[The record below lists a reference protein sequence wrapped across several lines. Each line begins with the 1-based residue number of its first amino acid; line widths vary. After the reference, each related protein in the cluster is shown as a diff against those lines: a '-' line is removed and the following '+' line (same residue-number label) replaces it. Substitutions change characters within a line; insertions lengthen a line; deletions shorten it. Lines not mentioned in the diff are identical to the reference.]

1 MIRPLTRPA
10 PMPED
15 GLNPLERQL
24 LDTLARTGPI
34 PAARLPVRW
43 PLIRMHLPV
52 LLDRLAA
59 AGRIRLSP
67 PDGAPAP
74 ETLVVPAQSAGSS
87 RARTPLELS
96 VRT

>member
-1 MIRPLTRPA
+1 MTYAVPRSDPA
-10 PMPED
+10 PTTEPD
-15 GLNPLERQL
+15 AIERQL

-34 PAARLPVRW
+34 RVRELPVRW

-59 AGRIRLSP
+59 RGALRLVP
-67 PDGAPAP
+67 PDGAGDPA
-74 ETLVVPAQSAGSS
+74 TLVLPAQSAGSS
-87 RARTPLELS
+87 RASTPFELS